1 MNKDTIIKILLGIIA
16 LLVFAWVWRIISGM
30 LIGTLIVTT
39 SLLSVLIAL
48 VIQIVIP
55 IADYRVRCQTNPK
68 EMSVVTNDAV
78 Q

>member
-39 SLLSVLIAL
+39 SLL
-48 VIQIVIP
+48 
-55 IADYRVRCQTNPK
+55 C
-68 EMSVVTNDAV
+68 
-78 Q
+78 

>member
-48 VIQIVIP
+48 VIQIRILLAKSIFP
-55 IADYRVRCQTNPK
+55 CGRMKLTCCA
-68 EMSVVTNDAV
+68 SA
-78 Q
+78 